1 MALRLNTSEKNE
13 ITDIRRFC
21 FAFWDLL
28 LWVLGSSSSSSEAS
42 SCVLSSLSSVC
53 QLSAVLIVV
62 FCVAAVVAAAVRA
75 VGPFRRVRGQALL
88 PLAPHVMPRC
98 S

>member
-1 MALRLNTSEKNE
+1 MEPRKKQKIDEVVLTG
-13 ITDIRRFC
+13 
-21 FAFWDLL
+21 
-28 LWVLGSSSSSSEAS
+28 LWVLFSLLLALCAS
-42 SCVLSSLSSVC
+42 CL
-53 QLSAVLIVV
+53 LSAVLIVV

>member
-1 MALRLNTSEKNE
+1 M
-13 ITDIRRFC
+13 
-21 FAFWDLL
+21 
-28 LWVLGSSSSSSEAS
+28 
-42 SCVLSSLSSVC
+42 C

-88 PLAPHVMPRC
+88 SLAPEAKSHKAEPKGNPGGPNFERPYLGQIAGTRAEN
-98 S
+98 